1 MSSTLSIPL
10 VVSGDGLG
18 ALNICCHREYG
29 FPAADD
35 RLAAHLGSCASVA
48 LVTRA
53 STSARPGWL
62 TSYSKPYTPAESSSR
77 RRASSSPSAA
87 APRSMPST
95 C

>member
-48 LVTRA
+48 LVN
-53 STSARPGWL
+53 ARI
-62 TSYSKPYTPAESSSR
+62 Y
-77 RRASSSPSAA
+77 
-87 APRSMPST
+87 
-95 C
+95 